1 MRKLVFFDMDGT
13 LVTKNNHI
21 PKSTLHA
28 ITALKQTNAVPVLA
42 TGRAPVLIKEIAQEL
57 QINSYIAMNGQYIVH
72 QGQVLYANPID
83 KHLVDAVVEIATAR
97 QDGLLL
103 STDDELVA
111 NSVISLVN
119 RSSLYTFLKG
129 FVGLIPDQ
137 IQASLLNRLMKRVPK
152 KEDYENKEIY
162 MININGDQTD
172 EAAYERL
179 FGQYL
184 TFTRANEISMDIISK
199 GISKATGVQ
208 QMMDQLGVS
217 HKDTYAFGDGLNDL
231 EMIES
236 VGTGVAMANGFEELK
251 TVADL
256 VTDSVFNDGISK
268 GLEMLEL
275 I

>member
-1 MRKLVFFDMDGT
+1 MRKLVFFDIDGT

-21 PKSTLHA
+21 PKSTLQA

-119 RSSLYTFLKG
+119 RSSLYTFLKD

-217 HKDTYAFGDGLNDL
+217 HKNTYAFGDGLNDL

>member
-1 MRKLVFFDMDGT
+1 MRKLVFFDIDGT

-21 PKSTLHA
+21 PKSTLQA